1 MFTTLFCLYW
11 DYNWDWGL
19 FDRTLP
25 GAPLLRDKLVFNP
38 STYYLAIIANTIF
51 RFWWLL
57 MAIQIKMSG
66 PAFFLDNLEFLSWL
80 SMTVEATRRTIWSIL
95 RVENE
100 YFNNFENYRDYIAI
114 PPIGKDKDEE
124 NID

>member
-25 GAPLLRDKLVFNP
+25 GAPFLRDKLVFRP
-38 STYYLAIIANTIF
+38 RTYYLAIVLNTIF
-51 RFWWLL
+51 RFWWLIMMYKIKWGDKNL
-57 MAIQIKMSG
+57 VAENVELLAFMGMA
-66 PAFFLDNLEFLSWL
+66 
-80 SMTVEATRRTIWSIL
+80 VEATRRTIWSIL

-114 PPIGKDKDEE
+114 PPIGKDKDE
-124 NID
+124 NIE